1 MRVSVRS
8 LRLLWKRVT
17 CDVHI
22 LDLTDPNQVSVDVL
36 PSRDQVKVT
45 YKVYQEFLTSRIII
59 IQVRNISVGQS
70 GLTDIQATLSNYCTT
85 SHQESIIITIINH
98 PLQCESQYMT
108 HDDFVNEAAREGPIF
123 CC

>member
-1 MRVSVRS
+1 MRLGTYYLLWYHCDSYFVVRVSVRS

-45 YKVYQEFLTSRIII
+45 YKV
-59 IQVRNISVGQS
+59 
-70 GLTDIQATLSNYCTT
+70 
-85 SHQESIIITIINH
+85 
-98 PLQCESQYMT
+98 
-108 HDDFVNEAAREGPIF
+108 
-123 CC
+123 